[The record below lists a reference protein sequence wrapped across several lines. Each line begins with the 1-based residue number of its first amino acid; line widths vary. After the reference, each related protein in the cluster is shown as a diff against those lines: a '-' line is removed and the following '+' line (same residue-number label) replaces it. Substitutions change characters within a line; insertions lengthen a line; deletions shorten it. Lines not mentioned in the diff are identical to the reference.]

1 MGVYAIS
8 NPTNYRINPECRRM
22 GGRKGGA
29 DGVADGA

>member
-1 MGVYAIS
+1 MG
-8 NPTNYRINPECRRM
+8 PTNYGINLERRRM